1 MHLSRTELKRSL
13 SYALACL
20 LLAACG
26 GAGVQHS
33 AAPPDSELLP
43 EGAVAFRYHR
53 GHLYFDATVCDS
65 IPARL
70 VFDTGATGLSVDSLW
85 LARSGVAPGRA
96 ARGMIGGT
104 GVSVASMRIL
114 LEKLAF
120 AIDTLRRESE
130 MTPVLALKEVLGR
143 QSDGIFGQRFLAQ
156 SCVEFNLRRGYMRA
170 VSPDT
175 LAAAGFA
182 CVAVEKRDDRIYLP
196 ACVRFDAGHAAEGKF
211 LLDLGSSGAVAL
223 TSRASRRAGFDSFGG
238 KKIAYG
244 TVSGGIGGVS
254 AHVCCRA
261 ETVEF
266 GGRRLAGVPVDVSC
280 NESGFMSRDDIAGLI
295 GTELLERFDLVIDFG
310 APAVWLRPVPGA
322 DAPFPYVTPGF
333 SLIDRTDICE
343 GWPVTGLYE
352 GCAPEGLRPGDV
364 VVEWDGEPVGGM
376 RIDSAVTAT
385 GRHRMAALRGVV
397 RTEYTFE
404 TKEIL

>member
-1 MHLSRTELKRSL
+1 MKRSL

-33 AAPPDSELLP
+33 AAPPDPELLP

-70 VFDTGATGLSVDSLW
+70 VFDTGATGLYVDSLW

-96 ARGMIGGT
+96 ARGVIGGT
-104 GVSVASMRIL
+104 GVLVASMRIL

-143 QSDGIFGQRFLAQ
+143 QSDGILGQRFLAQ

-175 LAAAGFA
+175 SP
-182 CVAVEKRDDRIYLP
+182 LP
-196 ACVRFDAGHAAEGKF
+196 ASPAWRWKNAMTAFTFPPAC
-211 LLDLGSSGAVAL
+211 GS
-223 TSRASRRAGFDSFGG
+223 
-238 KKIAYG
+238 
-244 TVSGGIGGVS
+244 
-254 AHVCCRA
+254 
-261 ETVEF
+261 
-266 GGRRLAGVPVDVSC
+266 
-280 NESGFMSRDDIAGLI
+280 M
-295 GTELLERFDLVIDFG
+295 
-310 APAVWLRPVPGA
+310 PGM
-322 DAPFPYVTPGF
+322 
-333 SLIDRTDICE
+333 
-343 GWPVTGLYE
+343 
-352 GCAPEGLRPGDV
+352 RPGDV

-376 RIDSAVTAT
+376 RIDSAVTAP
-385 GRHRMAALRGVV
+385 GRHRMAALRGGV

>member
-1 MHLSRTELKRSL
+1 MHLSRTDLKRSL

-26 GAGVQHS
+26 GAGVQPP
-33 AAPPDSELLP
+33 AAPAPELLP

-65 IPARL
+65 IPACL
-70 VFDTGATGLSVDSLW
+70 VFDTGATGLYVDSLW
-85 LARSGVAPGRA
+85 LARSGFAPGHA
-96 ARGMIGGT
+96 ARGMIGGA
-104 GVSVASMRIL
+104 GASVASTRIL

-143 QSDGIFGQRFLAQ
+143 QSDGIFGPRFLAQ
-156 SCVEFNLRRGYMRA
+156 SCVEFNLRGGYMRA

-175 LAAAGFA
+175 LAAAGFS
-182 CVAVEKRDDRIYLP
+182 CVVVEKRDDRIYLP

-211 LLDLGSSGAVAL
+211 LLDMGSSAAVAL
-223 TSRASRRAGFDSFGG
+223 TSPASRRAGFDTFGG

-244 TVSGGIGGVS
+244 TVSGGIGGAS
-254 AHVCCRA
+254 AHVCCRVEA
-261 ETVEF
+261 VEF
-266 GGRRLAGVPVDVSC
+266 GGRTLAGVPVDVSR

-310 APAVWLRPVPGA
+310 APAIWLRPAPGA
-322 DAPFPYVTPGF
+322 DAPFPVVRPGF

-364 VVEWDGEPVGGM
+364 VVEWDGVPVGGM
-376 RIDSAVTAT
+376 RIDSAVTAP
-385 GRHRMAALRGVV
+385 GRHRMAALRGGV

>member
-33 AAPPDSELLP
+33 AAPPDPELLP

-70 VFDTGATGLSVDSLW
+70 VFDTGATGIYVDSLW

-196 ACVRFDAGHAAEGKF
+196 ACVRFDAGHAAEG
-211 LLDLGSSGAVAL
+211 
-223 TSRASRRAGFDSFGG
+223 
-238 KKIAYG
+238 
-244 TVSGGIGGVS
+244 
-254 AHVCCRA
+254 
-261 ETVEF
+261 
-266 GGRRLAGVPVDVSC
+266 
-280 NESGFMSRDDIAGLI
+280 
-295 GTELLERFDLVIDFG
+295 
-310 APAVWLRPVPGA
+310 
-322 DAPFPYVTPGF
+322 
-333 SLIDRTDICE
+333 
-343 GWPVTGLYE
+343 
-352 GCAPEGLRPGDV
+352 LRPGDV

-376 RIDSAVTAT
+376 RIDSAVTAP
-385 GRHRMAALRGVV
+385 GRHRMAALRGGV
-397 RTEYTFE
+397 RTEYTIE